1 MYPDI
6 QFGFLSDF
14 YFDIAS
20 GRHTY
25 IDIFFLTCHLI
36 FYSTF
41 HLAFVLTFYPAFRS
55 GAAATVSCDLAIMFG
70 SGEAQWMRELT
81 RGGANKPLNRRRE
94 EEEKEKGKEKWRRRC
109 RRIDWLGLTSGKG
122 ENPPPPIATFLRP
135 WRSWHIGV
143 FIHIVL
149 AIFQNSSSRNKLYI
163 PGMVPVLHYHVLIT
177 LIYCTV
183 TALFLFAQ
191 RSAKGK

>member
-25 IDIFFLTCHLI
+25 IYIFFILTCHLI

-70 SGEAQWMRELT
+70 SGEAQ
-81 RGGANKPLNRRRE
+81 
-94 EEEKEKGKEKWRRRC
+94 
-109 RRIDWLGLTSGKG
+109 
-122 ENPPPPIATFLRP
+122 
-135 WRSWHIGV
+135 
-143 FIHIVL
+143 
-149 AIFQNSSSRNKLYI
+149 
-163 PGMVPVLHYHVLIT
+163 
-177 LIYCTV
+177 
-183 TALFLFAQ
+183 
-191 RSAKGK
+191 